1 MKFNTVLKKTH
12 RHTSMRW
19 RLFFAMIVFTFV
31 VLLLWVGIQRFLLT
45 DIYKAVKMSSVNQ
58 ALSEITQILSSPDM
72 SQAELEEIVNDS
84 AIKYDTCISVWD
96 KELKQT
102 ASRCVNKGCR
112 VHSYSLVGAAYYYR
126 KAKSNGGAYVQ
137 SYGLSTPTA
146 NEDDVGK
153 PPFTEDDY
161 TEGDDGVYTSI
172 IYAKITHDKNGD
184 ECLVL
189 LNTIITPL
197 ISVKKSLSA
206 IFMTVGVIMVLL
218 SLIISIALS
227 SYVIEP
233 ITKIGEGAKLLAKGN
248 YNVRFDEDSYSEIAQ
263 LAQTLNYAA
272 SELSGVERV
281 RRELMANVSHDL
293 RTPLTLI
300 SGYAEMMK
308 DFPNDDNRDSL
319 QVIIDEANH
328 MILLVNDMA
337 DVSKYNAGVQKLQLA
352 EIDFTAKI
360 ADTAARIK
368 TLNYDEYDIVFEP
381 EENVVLTGDELK
393 LTQVLY
399 NLINNAITHTG
410 EDKKVIINQKVE
422 EESHRKY
429 VRIEVTDSGDGI
441 SAEDAQTIWNR
452 YYKMDKTYKRA
463 HNGSGLGLNI
473 VKSILELHHAEYGV
487 ISRDKMPNACGCT
500 FWFRIQIEKTV
511 KITEGKD

>member
-1 MKFNTVLKKTH
+1 
-12 RHTSMRW
+12 
-19 RLFFAMIVFTFV
+19 MIAFTFV

-45 DIYKAVKMSSVNQ
+45 DIYKAVKLSSVNQ
-58 ALSEITQILSSPDM
+58 ALSEITQVLESSDM
-72 SQAELEEIVNDS
+72 THDALEEIVGDS
-84 AIKYDTCISVWD
+84 AIRYDTCISVWD
-96 KELKQT
+96 KDLKQT
-102 ASRCVNKGCR
+102 ASRCANKGCR

-126 KAKSNGGAYVQ
+126 KAKANGGEYVQ

-146 NEDDVGK
+146 NEGDVGK
-153 PPFTEDDY
+153 PPFSDDDY
-161 TEGDDGVYTSI
+161 FETDDSVYTSI
-172 IYAKITHDKNGD
+172 MYAKVLQDKNGE
-184 ECLVL
+184 ECLIL

-197 ISVKKSLSA
+197 ISVKRSLSTIFA
-206 IFMTVGVIMVLL
+206 IVGVIMVLL
-218 SLIISIALS
+218 ALIISIVLS

-248 YNVRFDEDSYSEIAQ
+248 YNVRFDENSYSEIEQ

-272 SELSGVERV
+272 SELSSVERV

-308 DFPNDDNRDSL
+308 DFPNDDNRDNL

-368 TLNYDEYDIVFEP
+368 TLNYGEYDIVFEP
-381 EENVVLTGDELK
+381 NEHVILTGDELK

-410 EDKKVIINQKVE
+410 DDKKVLITQSVE
-422 EESHRKY
+422 EESHKKY

-441 SAEDAQTIWNR
+441 SEEDAQTIWNR

-487 ISRDKMPNACGCT
+487 LSRDKMPNGSGCM
-500 FWFRIQIEKTV
+500 FWFKIQIEKTV
-511 KITEGKD
+511 KTTEGKD

>member
-1 MKFNTVLKKTH
+1 
-12 RHTSMRW
+12 
-19 RLFFAMIVFTFV
+19 MIAFTFI

-45 DIYKAVKMSSVNQ
+45 DIYKAVKMSSLDQ
-58 ALSEITQILSSPDM
+58 ALDEITGVLEKDRM
-72 SQAELEEIVNDS
+72 SKADLDEIVNSS
-84 AIKYDTCISVWD
+84 AIRCDTCISVWD
-96 KELKQT
+96 KDLKQS
-102 ASRCVNKGCR
+102 ASRCVNNGCR

-126 KAKSNGGAYVQ
+126 KAKSHGGKYIQ
-137 SYGLSTPTA
+137 SYGISTPTA
-146 NEDDVGK
+146 NEEDIGR
-153 PPFTEDDY
+153 PPFTEGDY
-161 TEGDDGVYTSI
+161 SEESGAYTSI
-172 IYAKITHDKNGD
+172 MYAKITQDKNGN
-184 ECLVL
+184 EYLIL

-197 ISVKKSLSA
+197 ISVKRSLSA
-206 IFMTVGVIMVLL
+206 IFATVGVIMVLL
-218 SLIISIALS
+218 ALIISIALS
-227 SYVIEP
+227 SYVVEP
-233 ITKIGEGAKLLAKGN
+233 ITKIGDGAKLLAKGN
-248 YNVRFDEDSYSEIAQ
+248 YNVRFDENSYSEIAQ

-272 SELSGVERV
+272 SELSSVERV

-308 DFPNDDNRDSL
+308 DFPNEDNRDNL

-352 EIDFTAKI
+352 EIDFTEKI

-368 TLNYDEYDIVFEP
+368 ILNYDEYDIVFEP
-381 EENVVLTGDELK
+381 TENVILTGDELK

-410 EDKKVIINQKVE
+410 DDKKVIITQEITEV
-422 EESHRKY
+422 SHRKY
-429 VRIEVTDSGDGI
+429 VKIAVTDSGDGI
-441 SAEDAQTIWNR
+441 SEEDAKTIWNR

-487 ISRDKMPNACGCT
+487 VSREQMPLGKGCT
-500 FWFRIQIEKTV
+500 FWFKIQIEKTV
-511 KITEGKD
+511 KTAVGKD

>member
-1 MKFNTVLKKTH
+1 
-12 RHTSMRW
+12 
-19 RLFFAMIVFTFV
+19 MIAFTFA

-58 ALSEITQILSSPDM
+58 ALNEIVQTLSLPDM
-72 SQAELEEIVNDS
+72 SQEQLDEVVSDS
-84 AIKYDTCISVWD
+84 ALKYDTCISVWN
-96 KELKQT
+96 KELQLS
-102 ASRCVNKGCR
+102 ASKCVNNGCR

-126 KAKSNGGAYVQ
+126 KAKGNDGEYIQ
-137 SYGLSTPTA
+137 SYGIFTPTA
-146 NEDDVGK
+146 NEEDIGR
-153 PPFTEDDY
+153 PPFAEDDY
-161 TEGDDGVYTSI
+161 NEDNGVYTSI
-172 IYAKITHDKNGD
+172 MYAKITQDNEGK
-184 ECLVL
+184 EYLIL

-197 ISVKKSLSA
+197 ISVKRSLSA
-206 IFMTVGVIMVLL
+206 IFATVGVIMVLL
-218 SLIISIALS
+218 ALIISIVLS
-227 SYVIEP
+227 SYVVEP
-233 ITKIGEGAKLLAKGN
+233 ITKIGDGAKLLAKGN
-248 YNVRFDEDSYSEIAQ
+248 YNVRFDENSYSEIAQ

-272 SELSGVERV
+272 SELSSVERV

-300 SGYAEMMK
+300 SGYAEMIK
-308 DFPNDDNRDSL
+308 DFPNEDNKDNL

-337 DVSKYNAGVQKLQLA
+337 DASKYNAGVQKLQLA

-360 ADTAARIK
+360 ADTTERIK

-381 EENVVLTGDELK
+381 EEHVILTGDELK

-410 EDKKVIINQKVE
+410 EDKKVVITQRVE

-487 ISRDKMPNACGCT
+487 ISREQMPLGKGCT
-500 FWFRIQIEKTV
+500 FWFKIQTEKTEKVPKEEV
-511 KITEGKD
+511 K